1 MIGPWQ
7 LGTSRRRVP
16 FGDSY
21 AHVDMEES
29 KTRSTTQNMFK
40 ENSEWLP
47 NGWTGAIAHTHPRGE
62 SNYEENID
70 HSSATTKSIRDKWLL
85 SSKDS

>member
-1 MIGPWQ
+1 

-47 NGWTGAIAHTHPRGE
+47 NG
-62 SNYEENID
+62 
-70 HSSATTKSIRDKWLL
+70 
-85 SSKDS
+85 